1 MTGLIGYARCPDC
14 DASAH
19 HTHYHSCQHAGLDPR
34 DIPSPL
40 NYYTRARRAAAE
52 AHAANHPHGETPKH
66 SQRHVLDVTNP
77 TDRAELISLFG
88 AVRTWQSYLAHIDAR
103 IAHTATYNRWALDPR
118 HALQKE
124 RINVLTE
131 LRLAEQN
138 EAKEQDNV

>member
-1 MTGLIGYARCPDC
+1 MTD
-14 DASAH
+14 
-19 HTHYHSCQHAGLDPR
+19 
-34 DIPSPL
+34 
-40 NYYTRARRAAAE
+40 YYTQARRLAAE
-52 AHAANHPHGETPKH
+52 QHTAAHIRTQNPSHIFRTT
-66 SQRHVLDVTNP
+66 LDVTNP

-118 HALQKE
+118 HSLQRE

-138 EAKEQDNV
+138 EVKEQEND

>member
-19 HTHYHSCQHAGLDPR
+19 HTHYHSCPHAGLDPR

-40 NYYTRARRAAAE
+40 NYYPRARRAAAE
-52 AHAANHPHGETPKH
+52 QHTATHIRTQNPSHIFRTT
-66 SQRHVLDVTNP
+66 LDVTDP
-77 TDRAELISLFG
+77 QDREELIALFG

-131 LRLAEQN
+131 LRLAE
-138 EAKEQDNV
+138 KEEENDDA

>member
-1 MTGLIGYARCPDC
+1 MTD
-14 DASAH
+14 
-19 HTHYHSCQHAGLDPR
+19 
-34 DIPSPL
+34 
-40 NYYTRARRAAAE
+40 YYTQARRLAAE
-52 AHAANHPHGETPKH
+52 QHTAAHIRTQNPSHIFRTT
-66 SQRHVLDVTNP
+66 LDVTNP

-138 EAKEQDNV
+138 EAKEQDND